1 MAIFFKCYYINGE
14 EHILLWFFLCNC
26 SNDTNSTEIFNATTT
41 VTTTAART
49 TKRIPV
55 DLPKKGSAE
64 EEHHSSFTIFFILL
78 VVGMWTIFFWQ
89 LLQFNPSFNYWIFTY
104 MWLMCTLWIWFYLL
118 RFYKINFYV
127 SVSKKCD
134 YFEEWFLYMYY
145 KEFVSFYK
153 LLTCFLFQHWQY
165 WPHTCLFK
173 QGFITYLKVLQTY
186 Y

>member
-1 MAIFFKCYYINGE
+1 MTQTVQKSLMQQ
-14 EHILLWFFLCNC
+14 LLSQQQQPALPNVFLWIC
-26 SNDTNSTEIFNATTT
+26 
-41 VTTTAART
+41 
-49 TKRIPV
+49 
-55 DLPKKGSAE
+55 PKKGLQRRNIIAVSP
-64 EEHHSSFTIFFILL
+64 SFSFSLL
-78 VVGMWTIFFWQ
+78 LACEPSFFFWQ

-153 LLTCFLFQHWQY
+153 LLTCFVFQHWQY